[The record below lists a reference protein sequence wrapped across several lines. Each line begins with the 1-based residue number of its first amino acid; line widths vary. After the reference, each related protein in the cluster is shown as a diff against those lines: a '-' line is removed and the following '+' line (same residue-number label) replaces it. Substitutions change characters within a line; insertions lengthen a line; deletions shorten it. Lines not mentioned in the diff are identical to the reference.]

1 MAVEQNQFMERLV
14 TMLDESGVM
23 AIFPCIADLVVNG
36 IQTSRFAPS
45 NHLPSRLDVT
55 QYLATWCRDAHL
67 SENACRTWLCDYA
80 VLTLSSLSKSSPSAI
95 RHSTK
100 SYVKYIYKSE
110 HPFLCEQES
119 NGFRAE
125 CSKTCRVY
133 NEMVIK
139 ALKAKADAVV
149 VMERR
154 QAVPPPTI
162 PTPTVK
168 ELHREDF
175 LSAMQLVSHELS
187 KGTKKADILI
197 LLKKQG
203 KKTRTGREWT
213 YGILDAEI
221 QKLGQQENNRRQTSI
236 K

>member
-1 MAVEQNQFMERLV
+1 MAVEQNQFIERLA
-14 TMLDESGVM
+14 TMLDESGIM

-45 NHLPSRLDVT
+45 DHIPNRLDVT
-55 QYLATWCRDAHL
+55 QYLAAWCRDAHL
-67 SENACRTWLCDYA
+67 SEDACRTWLCDYA
-80 VLTLSSLSKSSPSAI
+80 MSTLSSLSKSSPSGI

-100 SYVKYIYKSE
+100 SYVKYIYKSDR
-110 HPFLCEQES
+110 PFLCEQES

-139 ALKAKADAVV
+139 TSKAAADALA

-154 QAVPPPTI
+154 QAVAPPTI

-168 ELHREDF
+168 ELHREQF
-175 LSAMQLVSHELS
+175 LSAMQLVSRELS

-197 LLKKQG
+197 LLKEQG
-203 KKTRTGREWT
+203 IKTRTGREWT
-213 YGILDAEI
+213 YGILGAEI
-221 QKLGQQENNRRQTSI
+221 QKLGQQENNRGQATI

>member
-1 MAVEQNQFMERLV
+1 MAVEQNHFIERLA
-14 TMLDESGVM
+14 TMLDESGIV

-45 NHLPSRLDVT
+45 DHVPNRLDVT
-55 QYLATWCRDAHL
+55 EYLATWCRDAHL
-67 SENACRTWLCDYA
+67 SEDACRTWLCDYA
-80 VLTLSSLSKSSPSAI
+80 VSTLSSLSKSSPSGI

-100 SYVKYIYKSE
+100 SYVKYIYKSDR
-110 HPFLCEQES
+110 PFLCEQES

-139 ALKAKADAVV
+139 TSKATADALA

-154 QAVPPPTI
+154 QAVAPPTI

-168 ELHREDF
+168 ELHREEF
-175 LSAMQLVSHELS
+175 LSAMQLVSRELS
-187 KGTKKADILI
+187 KGTKRADILI
-197 LLKKQG
+197 LLKQQG
-203 KKTRTGREWT
+203 IKTRTGREWT
-213 YGILDAEI
+213 YGILGAEI
-221 QKLGQQENNRRQTSI
+221 QKLGQQENNRGQTTI